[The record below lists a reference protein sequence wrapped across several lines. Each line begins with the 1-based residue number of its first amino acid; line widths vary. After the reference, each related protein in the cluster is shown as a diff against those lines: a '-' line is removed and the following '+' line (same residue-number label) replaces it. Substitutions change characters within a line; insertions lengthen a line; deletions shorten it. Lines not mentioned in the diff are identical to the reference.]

1 MGNQLI
7 APSILSAD
15 FSDLKSDI
23 YMVNDSEAESNN
35 FTRGRYNFLW

>member
-23 YMVNDSEAESNN
+23 FRSLLKYSIMN
-35 FTRGRYNFLW
+35 TRHK